1 MHTHRNGTTTRKR
14 LAAGTGAASTNQGGP
29 SCGGYP
35 SRHAVHWVAVQS
47 VTRTIVNTTR
57 IRPHRIL
64 VAVSAPSTTVRS
76 DPVSRR
82 ALRGRPFR
90 LPDRRSRSWHRDR
103 PRPSGHRAPDDA
115 AANLTVLRPSSVR
128 TMLLERPAGQAEE
141 PRRLGRAQKA
151 WRQAVPLP
159 ASSGWSKA
167 TMVKQPGA
175 GG

>member
-1 MHTHRNGTTTRKR
+1 VHTHRNGTTTRKR

-103 PRPSGHRAPDDA
+103 PGLQVIEPQTTRPP
-115 AANLTVLRPSSVR
+115 TLRYFGPVPYVRCFSSVR
-128 TMLLERPAGQAEE
+128 PDRPRNRAASGVRRKRGGRPFLCRLAAAG
-141 PRRLGRAQKA
+141 RRPQ
-151 WRQAVPLP
+151 W
-159 ASSGWSKA
+159 
-167 TMVKQPGA
+167 
-175 GG
+175 